1 MCFTKR
7 LPKNDNGVSYKQE
20 DALKV
25 KVYAPAF
32 CSFKHIDE
40 NGYMTLPDEAKLNDV
55 YKKLRVPLPFR
66 KLLFSAVNYR
76 RSKLSARLKD
86 GDVVS
91 FLVPLSGG

>member
-1 MCFTKR
+1 M
-7 LPKNDNGVSYKQE
+7 
-20 DALKV
+20 KV

-40 NGYMTLPDEAKLNDV
+40 DGNMVLPDGASLNDV

-76 RSKLSARLKD
+76 RVKLNTQLKD

-91 FLVPLSGG
+91 FLAPLSGG